1 MFLIQLLL
9 PAIRDTAVADPRL
22 GDTRRELVAQFGG
35 ATAYLRAPAYGDWT
49 SPDGSRESDT
59 LVMVEVVAPHFDGE
73 WWRPYE
79 RRLAARFHQQVVHI
93 RAMSVDVLN
102 EAAT

>member
-9 PAIRDTAVADPRL
+9 PSARESSTADPRL

-35 ATAYLRAPAYGDWT
+35 ATAYLRAPAYGEWT
-49 SPDGSRESDT
+49 SPEGARESDT
-59 LVMVEVVAPHFDGE
+59 VVMVEVVAPCFDGE

-79 RRLAARFHQQVVHI
+79 RTLAARFDQQVVHI
-93 RAMSVDVLN
+93 RAMTVDILN